1 MSDKKNRLKLP
12 KRLLGVKIPK
22 ATRKLVKAQFK
33 GVAADKAEPQIAA
46 AVGTLVAIL
55 TAKVDQPQSEAV
67 KSDGGSKKAKRQAA
81 ALVAVPVV
89 PAVH

>member
-1 MSDKKNRLKLP
+1 MSKTSVKLP

-22 ATRKLVKAQFK
+22 PTRKLVKAQFK
-33 GVAADKAEPQIAA
+33 GVPDDKAEPMIAA

-55 TAKVDQPQSEAV
+55 TAKVDQPQAEVA
-67 KSDGGSKKAKRQAA
+67 KSPSLSKKAKRKAA
-81 ALVAVPVV
+81 AAVAVV

>member
-1 MSDKKNRLKLP
+1 MSKTKNRVKLP

-22 ATRKLVKAQFK
+22 ATRKLVRAQFK
-33 GVAADKAEPQIAA
+33 DLPSDKAEPLIAA

-55 TAKVDQPQSEAV
+55 TAKVEQQPQPEVAEGGAKKVKRKVAAV
-67 KSDGGSKKAKRQAA
+67 TA
-81 ALVAVPVV
+81 V